1 MNTNTIT
8 VTRSPWGG
16 GKDSGAIS
24 IVTYTGDPI
33 PFTEA
38 EWAAEGGGE
47 LWVSTPGW
55 TNTTPDFEESHET
68 GKPYDHK
75 RKPGQERSIIE
86 KEHIV
91 GFIIRLDPHREG

>member
-16 GKDSGAIS
+16 GKNAGTILV
-24 IVTYTGDPI
+24 VTYTGDPI

-38 EWAAEGGGE
+38 EWKAEGGGD
-47 LWVSTPGW
+47 LQVCTPGW
-55 TNTTPDFEESHET
+55 TNTTSDIDEHIET
-68 GKPYDHK
+68 GKPFDSK
-75 RKPGQERSIIE
+75 RRPGQERSIIE

-91 GFIIRLDPHREG
+91 KFIIRLDPHREG